1 MHGVIHT
8 NDNQKHNY
16 LNKMSLNVKCHVE
29 DCGIVNLQI
38 LVNPKIIR
46 LFVFTSK
53 ICTFHNNYIKYPIT
67 FFFTIYSNRNLW
79 KPMEVVSAMK

>member
-1 MHGVIHT
+1 MMHFQQIYSMAAKTSHT

-16 LNKMSLNVKCHVE
+16 LNKMPSNVKCHVE
-29 DCGIVNLQI
+29 DCLIVNLRI

-53 ICTFHNNYIKYPIT
+53 ICTFHSNYTKYPISSIT
-67 FFFTIYSNRNLW
+67 VFHHI
-79 KPMEVVSAMK
+79 